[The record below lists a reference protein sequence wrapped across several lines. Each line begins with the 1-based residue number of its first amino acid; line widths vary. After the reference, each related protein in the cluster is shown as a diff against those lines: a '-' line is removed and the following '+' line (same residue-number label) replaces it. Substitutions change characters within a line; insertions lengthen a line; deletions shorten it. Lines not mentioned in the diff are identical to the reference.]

1 MAGNIAA
8 PRRRYNACDAAIGHP
23 GGSRY
28 SAAEANHPEV
38 TMGAMAMQGKT
49 VLITGANSGIGKVAA
64 SELAGMG
71 ATVILACRRQAAA
84 EEAMADIR
92 KLHPQAQQAFIQ
104 IDLASLASVRRAAAE
119 VLAKYPTLDVLL
131 NNAGLANMNRE
142 VSADGYEMT
151 FAVNHLG
158 PFLLTNLLLPPLRAA
173 KGRVITVASGAHK
186 AGKMHWDNLQLERGY
201 FVLRSYAQSKLA
213 NILFTRALA
222 ERVAEEGI
230 HANCLHPGAVSTSIW
245 PERNWLEKAFSN
257 ILRLFLISAE
267 KGARTSIWLAS
278 GNVGGKANGSYFEN
292 CREKTPSRAARNR
305 DAAEKLWEIS
315 ANLTGLK

>member
-1 MAGNIAA
+1 
-8 PRRRYNACDAAIGHP
+8 
-23 GGSRY
+23 
-28 SAAEANHPEV
+28 
-38 TMGAMAMQGKT
+38 MQGKT

-64 SELAGMG
+64 SALAGMG
-71 ATVILACRRQAAA
+71 ATVILACRRPDAAQQAI
-84 EEAMADIR
+84 ADIR
-92 KLHPQAQQAFIQ
+92 REHPQAQLDFVA

-119 VLAKYPTLDVLL
+119 VMSKYPVIDVLI
-131 NNAGLANMNRE
+131 NNAGLANMHRE
-142 VSADGYEMT
+142 TSEDGFEMT

-158 PFLLTNLLLPPLRAA
+158 PFLLTNLLLPALRAG

-186 AGKMHWDNLQLERGY
+186 AGKMNWSDLQLTRGY

-213 NILFTRALA
+213 NILFTKALA
-222 ERVAEEGI
+222 ARVEEEGI
-230 HANCLHPGAVSTSIW
+230 HANCLHPGAVSTNIW

-257 ILRLFLISAE
+257 VLRLFLITAE

-278 GNVGGKANGSYFEN
+278 GDVGGKASGSYFEN
-292 CREKTPSRAARNR
+292 CREKTPSRAARDA

>member
-1 MAGNIAA
+1 
-8 PRRRYNACDAAIGHP
+8 
-23 GGSRY
+23 
-28 SAAEANHPEV
+28 
-38 TMGAMAMQGKT
+38 MQGKT

-64 SELAGMG
+64 SALAGMG
-71 ATVILACRRQAAA
+71 ATVILACRRPDAAQQAI
-84 EEAMADIR
+84 ADIR
-92 KLHPQAQQAFIQ
+92 REHPQAQLDFVA

-119 VLAKYPTLDVLL
+119 VMSKYPVIDVLI
-131 NNAGLANMNRE
+131 NNAGLANMHRE
-142 VSADGYEMT
+142 TSEDGFEMT

-158 PFLLTNLLLPPLRAA
+158 PFLLTNLLLPALRAG

-186 AGKMHWDNLQLERGY
+186 AGKMNWSDLQLTRGY

-213 NILFTRALA
+213 NILFTKALA
-222 ERVAEEGI
+222 ARVAEEGI
-230 HANCLHPGAVSTSIW
+230 HANCLHPGAVSTNIW

-257 ILRLFLISAE
+257 VLRLFLITAE

-278 GNVGGKANGSYFEN
+278 GDVGGKASGSYFEN
-292 CREKTPSRAARNR
+292 CREKTPSRAARDA

>member
-1 MAGNIAA
+1 
-8 PRRRYNACDAAIGHP
+8 
-23 GGSRY
+23 
-28 SAAEANHPEV
+28 
-38 TMGAMAMQGKT
+38 MQGKT

-64 SELAGMG
+64 SALAGMG
-71 ATVILACRRQAAA
+71 ATVILACRRPDAAQQAI
-84 EEAMADIR
+84 ADIR
-92 KLHPQAQQAFIQ
+92 REHPQAQLDFVA

-119 VLAKYPTLDVLL
+119 VMSKYPVIDVLI
-131 NNAGLANMNRE
+131 NNAGLANMHRE
-142 VSADGYEMT
+142 TSEDGFEMT

-158 PFLLTNLLLPPLRAA
+158 PFLLTNLLLPALRAG

-186 AGKMHWDNLQLERGY
+186 AGKMNWSDLQLTRGY

-213 NILFTRALA
+213 NILFTKALA
-222 ERVAEEGI
+222 ARVEEEGV
-230 HANCLHPGAVSTSIW
+230 HANCLHPGAVSTNIW

-257 ILRLFLISAE
+257 VLRLFLITAE

-278 GNVGGKANGSYFEN
+278 GDVGGKASGSYFEN
-292 CREKTPSRAARNR
+292 CREKTPSRAARDA